1 MTLYTTTDSP
11 IGELL
16 LVGDGEALRGLHMQD
31 GATARAID
39 RDWTPAREP
48 FEDAL
53 GQLAEYFSGT
63 RTRFEL
69 PLAPGGT
76 AFQQAVWSALLEI
89 PYGETRSYGEL
100 ARKIG
105 RPRAS
110 RAVGAANGRNPIA
123 IVVPCHRVI
132 GSDGSLTG
140 FGGGVQRKE
149 LLLGL
154 ERDVARPR
162 MRVYKLL
169 GADGTTYESTTPGT
183 LGGHRRNRGYGRL
196 DCPTALSWIARG
208 KYVEHRVFFADE
220 RTAIRAGYR
229 PCGACMPD
237 RYREWKH
244 DPAAFA
250 EAAGAR

>member
-1 MTLYTTTDSP
+1 MTFYTTTDSP

-16 LVGDGEALRGLHMQD
+16 LVGDAEALRGLHMQD
-31 GATARAID
+31 GATAGAID

-53 GQLAEYFSGT
+53 GQLEEYFSGS

-69 PLAPGGT
+69 PLAWDGT
-76 AFQQAVWSALLEI
+76 AFQRAVWSALLEI

-100 ARKIG
+100 AREIG

-169 GADGTTYESTTPGT
+169 GGDGTTYESTTPGT
-183 LGGHRRNRGYGRL
+183 LAPVRRVHARPLPRVEGRPGRIRRGRSRSLTADGGL
-196 DCPTALSWIARG
+196 AT
-208 KYVEHRVFFADE
+208 DE
-220 RTAIRAGYR
+220 SGS
-229 PCGACMPD
+229 PP
-237 RYREWKH
+237 
-244 DPAAFA
+244 
-250 EAAGAR
+250 